1 MVPTYKYILT
11 TLLASKAP
19 TLGIGQVNFSSSFW
33 VFRFCSY
40 GYMLIFLLCQPIL
53 IFKSNLSPFFVKNH
67 TSGSRNNYLGLVG
80 SGFKPTLPILSQ
92 HKRKFIW
99 CPTPFILYLWVCSQ
113 RQLAFWLPCSH
124 TSKISLW
131 PSKK

>member
-1 MVPTYKYILT
+1 MYKYILT

-33 VFRFCSY
+33 VFRF
-40 GYMLIFLLCQPIL
+40 FLLIWLCWFFFCVNQFWFLNL
-53 IFKSNLSPFFVKNH
+53 IWVHFLWKIISQVLEIIIWVW
-67 TSGSRNNYLGLVG
+67 LGQA
-80 SGFKPTLPILSQ
+80 LSQ
-92 HKRKFIW
+92 LYPSLVKHKRKFIW

-124 TSKISLW
+124 TTSKISLW